1 VSRIIPVL
9 LYHSV
14 SDDPRTIGRRFAVA
28 PARFESH
35 LDAIDRAGCVTLR
48 ISELAAGLRG
58 EVPLPDRAA
67 AITFDDGFADTWLAV
82 AALRR
87 RGHQSTV
94 YITSG
99 EIGGEERLMPSQV
112 NELAH
117 MPLVE
122 VGAHGV
128 HHRYLDELS
137 GGKLTYEI
145 RQSKLDLEEL
155 TRGAVQSFAYP
166 HGAYDRRVRDEVIRA
181 GYTSAA
187 SVKNAVS
194 HSDDDPFA
202 IARWTVT
209 AGTAAGRIAEVL
221 RGERAPVAWSRE
233 RVRTRAYR
241 IVRRRRWAGRADR
254 QQ

>member
-35 LDAIDRAGCVTLR
+35 LDAIDRSDCVMLR
-48 ISELAAGLRG
+48 VTELAAGLRG
-58 EVPLPDRAA
+58 EVPLPARAA
-67 AITFDDGFADTWLAV
+67 ALTFDDGFADTWLAV
-82 AALRR
+82 ESLRQ

-94 YITSG
+94 YVTTG
-99 EIGGEERLMPSQV
+99 EMGAEERLMPSQV

-128 HHRYLDELS
+128 QHRYLDELS
-137 GGKLTYEI
+137 GCKLTYEI
-145 RQSKLDLEEL
+145 RQSKMELEEL
-155 TRGAVQSFAYP
+155 THVAVQSFAYP
-166 HGAYDRRVRDEVIRA
+166 HGAYDRRVREEVIRS
-181 GYTSAA
+181 GYSSAA
-187 SVKNAVS
+187 GVKNAVS
-194 HSDDDPFA
+194 HSGDDPFA

-209 AGTAAGRIAEVL
+209 AGTSAPRIAEVL
-221 RGERAPVAWSRE
+221 RGERVPVAWSGE
-233 RVRTRAYR
+233 RVRTRVYR
-241 IVRRRRWAGRADR
+241 TARRWRWAARADR
-254 QQ
+254 QE

>member
-35 LDAIDRAGCVTLR
+35 LDEIDRSECVTLR

-58 EVPLPDRAA
+58 EVPLPERTA

-82 AALRR
+82 ESLRR

-94 YITSG
+94 YVTTG
-99 EIGGEERLMPSQV
+99 EIGAEERLMPSQV

-117 MPLVE
+117 MSLVE

-128 HHRYLDELS
+128 KHRYLDELS
-137 GGKLTYEI
+137 DCKLTHEI
-145 RQSKLDLEEL
+145 RQSKIELEEL
-155 TRGAVQSFAYP
+155 THVAVQSFAYP
-166 HGAYDRRVRDEVIRA
+166 HGAYDRRVREEVIRS
-181 GYTSAA
+181 GYRSAA

-194 HSDDDPFA
+194 HSGDDPFA

-209 AGTAAGRIAEVL
+209 AGTAAARIAEVL
-221 RGERAPVAWSRE
+221 RGERVPVAWSRE
-233 RVRTRAYR
+233 RVRTRVYR
-241 IVRRRRWAGRADR
+241 TVRRRRWAARADR
-254 QQ
+254 QE